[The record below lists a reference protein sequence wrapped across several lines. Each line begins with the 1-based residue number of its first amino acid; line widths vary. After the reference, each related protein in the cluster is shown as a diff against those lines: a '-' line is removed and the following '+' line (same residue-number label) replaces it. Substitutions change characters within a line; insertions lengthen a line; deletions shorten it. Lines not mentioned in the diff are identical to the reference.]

1 LQGGRNLVSV
11 AFEVRCNKSRLGP
24 VVAEEELAESG
35 KTSASVEITATDNN
49 SPLPTTET
57 VLLNPSQNDI
67 KSSQLLRD
75 PVWVAR
81 IISVF
86 DPQGKLIKEEII
98 EDFTT
103 KADCLLNMLQF
114 RLSSYHIP
122 KRVPK
127 SKHNHWSL
135 EWAKKNLAVVA
146 AYMIL
151 FKHTKMD
158 ISVFGESKCLLAKPT
173 GNSYLLCS
181 NEEGGLVGAYLS
193 YDANEEEWVRA
204 GKATAAGKGNK
215 CGGMKGRWHDH
226 EKRHKAHDNVDDS
239 QYYDLY
245 PSKESIRSKNPMK
258 AGLFENL
265 QQFVAAGF
273 APNDATAAQFEKD
286 YASGGLF
293 FYTSD
298 EKASV
303 LRTNFSGKLGNQK
316 FSEMVAYLFELGYD
330 LALSRSHNV
339 SESPGLEGC
348 GLRFDKRRAG
358 ATIDCE
364 GDGDDE

>member
-1 LQGGRNLVSV
+1 MTRPPSFVLVSSQKRNPNEMHCRV
-11 AFEVRCNKSRLGP
+11 GGILYRL
-24 VVAEEELAESG
+24 
-35 KTSASVEITATDNN
+35 
-49 SPLPTTET
+49 PLPTTET